1 VSISRRLYDLVRSN
15 LTELGE
21 KASDLGLGHRGPTL
35 ADMSDDQLEAEL
47 ARRRERRDAARSTK
61 ESDHSRTSRPNS
73 TQSERFRRSTRA
85 SSSRSGTRRDSDLA
99 RLYAQ
104 LECPYG
110 ADLTSVRK
118 HYRRLMRKYHPDLHV
133 GDADKQRI
141 ANELTQRLTSAY
153 NELRRALAT
162 R

>member
-1 VSISRRLYDLVRSN
+1 MSLSRRFVDLVRSN
-15 LTELGE
+15 LTALTDR
-21 KASDLGLGHRGPTL
+21 AADLGLGQRGIEDL
-35 ADMSDDQLEAEL
+35 SDEELEAEL
-47 ARRRERRDAARSTK
+47 ARRRTRRDATEQAARTGRERAARSDWS
-61 ESDHSRTSRPNS
+61 E

-85 SSSRSGTRRDSDLA
+85 RQAGDDPALA

-118 HYRRLMRKYHPDLHV
+118 HYRRLMRKYHPDLHT
-133 GDADKQRI
+133 GNAEKQRI

-153 NELRRALAT
+153 NELRRTLSA